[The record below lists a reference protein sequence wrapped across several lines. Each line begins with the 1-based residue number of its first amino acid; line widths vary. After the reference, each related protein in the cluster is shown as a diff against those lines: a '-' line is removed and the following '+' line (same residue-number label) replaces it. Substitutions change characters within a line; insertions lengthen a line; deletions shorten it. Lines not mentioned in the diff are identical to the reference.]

1 MRNSNQ
7 TNQADHLTAKAA
19 EETQALLQLLAIG
32 EQEVAEGKVE
42 RYEDVAQELRSALKA
57 GRLGR

>member
-42 RYEDVAQELRSALKA
+42 RYEDVAQELRTELKA